1 LIHRADVEAV
11 LIATPHTWH
20 ALLAL
25 YAAQRGVHVLGEKP
39 LAVSAAAADR
49 VIATEG

>member
-1 LIHRADVEAV
+1 MDVAAV
-11 LIATPHTWH
+11 LIATPHMLH

-25 YAAQRGVHVLGEKP
+25 YAAQRDVHALSEGP
-39 LAVSAAAADR
+39 LAVSATAADR